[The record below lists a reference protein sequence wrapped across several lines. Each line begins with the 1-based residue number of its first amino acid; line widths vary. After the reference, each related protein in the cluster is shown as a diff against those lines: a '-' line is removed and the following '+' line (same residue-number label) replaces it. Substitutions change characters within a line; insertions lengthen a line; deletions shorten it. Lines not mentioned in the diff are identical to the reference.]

1 MGVIMTAVIGY
12 YDISNVE
19 RRTKITEDKFKV
31 INTALVSYLARN
43 GRLPCPAP
51 LDCDLEG
58 CNNDNIYDEKIL
70 GLEFR
75 KDKDIDKEC
84 ISDNNGVFESK
95 NDVGEKLLYGNVPA
109 LSLGLD
115 NNYLIDDWGNKL
127 VYIVPDI
134 LTQENA
140 LKDILIN
147 QNTETR
153 DPTISDEYVKDGEIF
168 LLLSSNTNTQGA
180 YAFDNRSNNDYSKTV
195 VQEVVNEDGTTTKI
209 EKEVNNLPEK
219 DFKVDLND
227 EKYLKYH
234 RNIDNLH
241 DAFNAGDGSVE
252 NPDCPPIELDYNIKV
267 DNRECQTF
275 VFEKIGTY
283 KNTGI
288 PGIDGSNIGKVH
300 EYTIPSNTEQI
311 RIEVWGAG
319 GGHSLGQYGPGK
331 ITYRNATAGKGGYS
345 YGTLQIA
352 GVDLEKA
359 YGIKN
364 RKLYLYVGEKGHNSN
379 NTRVETSDEKLI
391 MQRSNGR
398 GGWNGGGSGRSYN
411 TNSSSYFW
419 DGGGGGASDVR
430 TAKGTWDQN
439 LDKKIIVAGG
449 GGGASKSYNGPG
461 SKSEN
466 GGNGG
471 GGIGDGPNKRHSFGQ
486 NSQGYSTSTMAG
498 LGGGRSGTNKSNP
511 AETVT
516 ALLRGDRPLKGGGGY
531 YAGCAAFCATVYN
544 RTRYIES
551 CKAEKKSY
559 TYDNHCG
566 GGGGGS
572 GYVDKMFRNAGGQD
586 GVRGS
591 NGKIRI
597 CVTSLKGG
605 NITHKMKFPQAKY
618 GELSFADSICPY
630 NIVNASTHMANISDY
645 YTMSTFREADGTIID
660 NRPAIKCGSAGQWE
674 TNTDGSI
681 KMIYECKELPKCKP
695 AYMVNNVDKKI
706 DWGEYDFEVTNTAI
720 IQDIF
725 GRNRIQCM
733 VDKKGNANWYKI
745 K

>member
-180 YAFDNRSNNDYSKTV
+180 YAFDNRQNNVFSREIQQTIF
-195 VQEVVNEDGTTTKI
+195 NEDGTTTTI
-209 EKEVNNLPEK
+209 TKEVNNLPEK

-234 RNIDNLH
+234 RNIDNIH
-241 DAFNAGDGSVE
+241 DAFNAGNGGGGVE

-275 VFEKIGTY
+275 VFKKVGTY
-283 KNTGI
+283 RNNKEPWFN
-288 PGIDGSNIGKVH
+288 GSSIGKVY
-300 EYTIPSNTEQI
+300 EYIIPEDADQI
-311 RIEVWGAG
+311 KIELWGAG
-319 GGHSLGQYGPGK
+319 GGHSEGDTIKDIKYNSKG
-331 ITYRNATAGKGGYS
+331 GKGGYT
-345 YGTLQIA
+345 YATFMVTDENLQKLGI
-352 GVDLEKA
+352 LESRT
-359 YGIKN
+359 I
-364 RKLYLYVGEKGHNSN
+364 YLYPGEKGNNS
-379 NTRVETSDEKLI
+379 TSIIEGEIDEDGVLI
-391 MQRSNGR
+391 EVGNGAAA
-398 GGWNGGGSGRSYN
+398 WNGGGCGKKEAS
-411 TNSSSYFW
+411 
-419 DGGGGGASDVR
+419 GGGASDIR
-430 TAKGTWDQN
+430 TVKGAWNDDASLN
-439 LDKKIIVAGG
+439 SRILVAGG
-449 GGGASKSYNGPG
+449 GGGSSAGKDTST
-461 SKSEN
+461 ED
-466 GGNGG
+466 GGDGG
-471 GGIGDGPNKRHSFGQ
+471 GG
-486 NSQGYSTSTMAG
+486 NSNGESAKGSKYVQSLFA
-498 LGGGRSGTNKSNP
+498 LGGGQTYTKKGSSVTCKSKGGGTW
-511 AETVT
+511 
-516 ALLRGDRPLKGGGGY
+516 RGGGGY
-531 YAGCAAFCATVYN
+531 YAGGSTVCSSYSSNFNNLRKGCGLAADYPSINIT
-544 RTRYIES
+544 
-551 CKAEKKSY
+551 
-559 TYDNHCG
+559 CG

-572 GYVDKMFRNAGGQD
+572 GYIKPNIFNTSGGRNGI
-586 GVRGS
+586 RRS
-591 NGKIRI
+591 HGKIRI
-597 CVTSLKGG
+597 CVISKDET
-605 NITHKMKFPQAKY
+605 IVHTMKFPRAKY
-618 GELSFADSICPY
+618 GELSFADTICPY
-630 NIVNASTHMANISDY
+630 NIVSPAKNANIADY
-645 YTMSTFREADGTIID
+645 YTLSTFRAADGSIID
-660 NRPAIKCGSAGQWE
+660 NRPAIRCGIGGQWE
-674 TNTDGSI
+674 TNSDGII
-681 KMIYECKELPKCKP
+681 KMIYECKELNKCKQP
-695 AYMVNNVDKKI
+695 FTVNNDV
-706 DWGEYDFEVTNTAI
+706 DWGDYDFEVTNTAI
-720 IQDIF
+720 VEDIT
-725 GRNRIQCM
+725 GKNRMQCM
-733 VDKKGNANWYKI
+733 VDKAGNANWYKI

>member
-1 MGVIMTAVIGY
+1 MTAVIGY

-147 QNTETR
+147 KETR

-180 YAFDNRSNNDYSKTV
+180 YAFDNRTNNVFSREIQQTIF
-195 VQEVVNEDGTTTKI
+195 NEDGTTTTI
-209 EKEVNNLPEK
+209 TKEVNNLPEK

-241 DAFNAGDGSVE
+241 DAFNAGNGGGGVE
-252 NPDCPPIELDYNIKV
+252 NPDCPPIELDYQIKV

-275 VFEKIGTY
+275 VFEKIG
-283 KNTGI
+283 KRS
-288 PGIDGSNIGKVH
+288 DGGSLGKVQ
-300 EYTIPSNTEQI
+300 EYTIPENAEQI

-319 GGHSLGQYGPGK
+319 GGHNIAGK
-331 ITYRNATAGKGGYS
+331 TRDTLDYNSIGGKGGYS
-345 YGTLQIA
+345 YGTLQIE
-352 GVDLEKA
+352 GVDLEKT
-359 YGIKN
+359 YGIKD
-364 RKLYLYVGEKGHNSN
+364 RKLYLYVGEKGHNA
-379 NTRVETSDEKLI
+379 ETIVDGQYDDEGILI
-391 MQRSNGR
+391 EAYDGR
-398 GGWNGGGSGRSYN
+398 GGWNGGGSGRSKSKTYG
-411 TNSSSYFW
+411 TPW
-419 DGGGGGASDVR
+419 EGGGGGASDVR
-430 TAKGTWDQN
+430 TANGTWDQN
-439 LDKKIIVAGG
+439 LNKKIIVAGG
-449 GGGASKSYNGPG
+449 GGGTSQASLNTNL
-461 SKSEN
+461 EN
-466 GGNGG
+466 GGDGG
-471 GGIGDGPNKRHSFGQ
+471 GGLPSSSNPGIEDKYSYQVYGKQGMGAVWPESNKFSIGGPGGGMTVKN
-486 NSQGYSTSTMAG
+486 NNNYSATCNV
-498 LGGGRSGTNKSNP
+498 LGGGT
-511 AETVT
+511 
-516 ALLRGDRPLKGGGGY
+516 LKGGGGW
-531 YAGCAAFCATVYN
+531 YAGGTTACNADVDNECLDEAC
-544 RTRYIES
+544 IP
-551 CKAEKKSY
+551 EKNINDY
-559 TYDNHCG
+559 LCDNECG

-572 GYVDKMFRNAGGQD
+572 SYISKIFMNPGGQS
-586 GVRGS
+586 GVRRS
-591 NGKIRI
+591 DGKIRI
-597 CVTSLKGG
+597 CVVSKGG
-605 NITHKMKFPQAKY
+605 TVTHTMKFPQAKY

-630 NIVNASTHMANISDY
+630 NIVNKSTHIASISDY
-645 YTMSTFREADGTIID
+645 YTLSTFREADGTIID
-660 NRPAIKCGSAGQWE
+660 NRPAIRCGVAGQWE
-674 TNTDGSI
+674 TTNSGDI
-681 KMIYECKELPKCKP
+681 KMIYECKELPKCKQP
-695 AYMVNNVDKKI
+695 FTVDNNI
-706 DWGEYDFEVTNTAI
+706 DWGDYDFEVTNTSI
-720 IQDIF
+720 VEDIDQK
-725 GRNRIQCM
+725 NRMQCM
-733 VDKKGNANWYKI
+733 VDKQGNANWYKI